1 MFFPFGEKPPPLP
14 PKGKHI
20 RNIIVALPFFLVTSW
35 VLYRRLVL
43 GEEKKVLPADRSV
56 SLLNMVTGWEEVQQ
70 GQAVERAERAKIPKI
85 PEIPDLQLP
94 GMK

>member
-1 MFFPFGEKPPPLP
+1 MFFPFGQKPPPLP

-35 VLYRRLVL
+35 VLYRRVVL
-43 GEEKKVLPADRSV
+43 GEERKVMPADKHV
-56 SLLNMVTGWEEVQQ
+56 SPLNMVTGWEEVQQ
-70 GQAVERAERAKIPKI
+70 VKDAERAERAKIPKI
-85 PEIPDLQLP
+85 PEIPDLELP